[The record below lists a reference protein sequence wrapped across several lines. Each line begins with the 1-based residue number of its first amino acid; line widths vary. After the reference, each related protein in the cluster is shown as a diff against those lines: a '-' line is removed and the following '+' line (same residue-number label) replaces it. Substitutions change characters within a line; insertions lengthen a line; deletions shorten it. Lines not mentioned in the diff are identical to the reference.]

1 MAILELLSVCVE
13 TQPGLI
19 EIFFDVQVG
28 TAESAEGKKVR
39 VLQNCPKNSETLK
52 IGNKQCCKTTLKIE
66 KS

>member
-1 MAILELLSVCVE
+1 MRASFCFFDKDLRLKVAILELLSVCVE

-39 VLQNCPKNSETLK
+39 GTQGHPGRQET
-52 IGNKQCCKTTLKIE
+52 QQ
-66 KS
+66 